1 VEQVQEEVAQ
11 VALELIHLVLDHQNA
26 EVFQVVQ
33 VLHLQLIAQLMLLVE
48 KVWLIAAQLLLV
60 QQIQEMVETVV
71 EKLHHFLQ
79 QTTELTV
86 DQES

>member
-1 VEQVQEEVAQ
+1 
-11 VALELIHLVLDHQNA
+11 
-26 EVFQVVQ
+26 VVQ

-48 KVWLIAAQLLLV
+48 KVWEMLVQVLLV

-71 EKLHHFLQ
+71 EIQ
-79 QTTELTV
+79 IVQVQV

>member
-1 VEQVQEEVAQ
+1 M
-11 VALELIHLVLDHQNA
+11 ALELIQVVLDHQNA

-48 KVWLIAAQLLLV
+48 KVWEMLVQVLLV

-71 EKLHHFLQ
+71 EIQ
-79 QTTELTV
+79 IVQVQV